1 MPDDFLPESVFSIPE
16 VLLLCKLLL
25 VLRILHEIQLNQIHQ
40 ESEKF
45 FLMEALD
52 INRDGKI
59 DYVKQR

>member
-25 VLRILHEIQLNQIHQ
+25 VLRILHEIQLNQTHQ

-45 FLMEALD
+45 FLRVQNAWFKS
-52 INRDGKI
+52 G
-59 DYVKQR
+59 